1 MAESLLD
8 RIKKSSTIKIA
19 SVMSESKFFND
30 VDETSTEVPA
40 INIALSG
47 SLDGGLK
54 SGILTIAGE
63 SRHFKTTYAL
73 ILASAYMKKHPEAI
87 LLFYDSEFGSSKDT
101 MHAVGIDTSRV
112 VHTPVKDFEE
122 LKFDIVQQLTN
133 VNKGDKMFIVIDSIG
148 NLASKKEV
156 DDAVEGKSVAE
167 MQRAKFIKGFYRII
181 TPYLRIKDIPLV
193 QIGHVY
199 KTQEMFPKTIVSGG
213 GAVILASDAVW
224 VIGRS
229 QEKDGTDL
237 LGYNFNI
244 NIEKS
249 RYVVEKTKIPV
260 TVKFDGGLS
269 KYSGLLDIAVE
280 GGCVIKPSN
289 GWFSRV
295 DDEGEIENKKWRRD
309 DTDAA
314 EFWTPMLKSKKFQ
327 EYIEKTYKLS
337 QTELIA
343 DDDIAAEIEKE

>member
-133 VNKGDKMFIVIDSIG
+133 VNKGYKMFIVIDSIG

-199 KTQEMFPKTIVSGG
+199 KTQEMYTKKIV
-213 GAVILASDAVW
+213 
-224 VIGRS
+224 
-229 QEKDGTDL
+229 
-237 LGYNFNI
+237 
-244 NIEKS
+244 
-249 RYVVEKTKIPV
+249 
-260 TVKFDGGLS
+260 
-269 KYSGLLDIAVE
+269 
-280 GGCVIKPSN
+280 
-289 GWFSRV
+289 
-295 DDEGEIENKKWRRD
+295 
-309 DTDAA
+309 
-314 EFWTPMLKSKKFQ
+314 
-327 EYIEKTYKLS
+327 
-337 QTELIA
+337 
-343 DDDIAAEIEKE
+343 